1 MAAAM
6 TPRRLTLDDLAAI
19 QRLHER
25 CADFWELVEGE
36 IPDAGELMHEVPPGV
51 SLADKHVLGVEDH
64 GELTA
69 LIDLVEGYPEPHA
82 WHVSLLVVAP
92 EARGNRLGSELYA
105 YGEYFMRARAGAAVR
120 LIVQDQNPRA
130 LAFWM
135 RRGFVFEATT
145 TQKIGRPNIV
155 TRLVKLLR

>member
-1 MAAAM
+1 M

-19 QRLHER
+19 RRLHDR
-25 CADFWELVEGE
+25 CADFWTLIEDS
-36 IPDAGELMHEVPPGV
+36 IPDADELMRELPPGV
-51 SLADKHVLGVEDH
+51 PLADKHVLGVEDH
-64 GELTA
+64 GELVA
-69 LIDLVEGYPEPHA
+69 LLDIAEGYPEPHA
-82 WHVSLLVVAP
+82 WYVGLLVVAP
-92 EARGNRLGSELYA
+92 DARGSGLGAELYA
-105 YGEYFMRARAGAAVR
+105 YGEDFMRARDGVAVR
-120 LIVQDQNPRA
+120 LIVQEQNPRA